1 MNVTLKLNATIICGM
16 RNSGKSEIARTLI
29 LAEKDKFDIIFAI
42 SPTDACNGF
51 YNFIEKQNVI
61 EDYSEEWVDALI
73 SKMKD
78 KNLGKNARSPDAY
91 HCLLVIDDCGG
102 NSGWKN
108 SRSLEALF
116 SKGRHYM
123 ISTLVIIQRI
133 RSVSVTVRTNVNFLY
148 VSVMN
153 ASSEKILL
161 EEFTLGDISK
171 IEFKNLLKKETQ
183 NYGFLIINNS
193 ASTQSISLNSYYAS
207 IRVPIDKLKVR

>member
-1 MNVTLKLNATIICGM
+1 MNITLKLNATIICGM

-29 LAEKDKFDIIFAI
+29 LTEKDKFDIIFAI
-42 SPTDACNGF
+42 SPTDSCNGF
-51 YNFIEKQNVI
+51 YNFIEQQNVI
-61 EDYSEEWVDALI
+61 ENYSDEWVDALI
-73 SKMKD
+73 EKMKN
-78 KNLGKNARSPDAY
+78 KNLGKNSRSPDAY

-102 NSGWKN
+102 NTGWKN

-133 RSVSVTVRTNVNFLY
+133 RSVSVTIRTNVNFLY

-171 IEFKNLLKKETQ
+171 TDLKELLKRETE

-193 ASTQSISLNSYYAS
+193 ASTHTKSLNGYYAS
-207 IRVPIDKLKVR
+207 IRNPLNNLKVR

>member
-29 LAEKDKFDIIFAI
+29 LSEKDKFDCIFAI

-51 YNFIEKQNVI
+51 YSFIEKQNVI
-61 EDYSEEWVDALI
+61 ENYSDEWVEALI
-73 SKMKD
+73 EKMKN
-78 KNLGKNARSPDAY
+78 KNLGKNANSPDAY
-91 HCLLVIDDCGG
+91 HCLLIIDDCGG

-171 IEFKNLLKKETQ
+171 TDFKTMLKRETER
-183 NYGFLIINNS
+183 YGFLIINNS
-193 ASTQSISLNSYYAS
+193 ASTNTTSLNGYYAS
-207 IRVPIDKLKVR
+207 IRVPPEKLKVR